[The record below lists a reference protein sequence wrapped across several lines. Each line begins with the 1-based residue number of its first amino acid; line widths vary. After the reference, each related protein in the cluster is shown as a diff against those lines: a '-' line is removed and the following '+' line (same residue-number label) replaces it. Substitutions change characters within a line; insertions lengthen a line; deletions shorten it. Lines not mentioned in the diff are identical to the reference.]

1 LFVYDDKS
9 LDHHIPAKFSQIFAI
24 VEHMSLRKKYVV
36 PNYIYVMWFTL
47 ILAFGLG
54 IFRQEW
60 LTVFVS
66 LMTLGISQY
75 AISLTRRTNIRV
87 PAPFLTATILF
98 VYASLFLGEVGDFY
112 ERFWWWDV
120 LLHAGSAIGF
130 GLIGAV
136 TLILLFRQ
144 GKVQASP
151 ILVSVFVF
159 SFALA
164 VGAVWEIFE
173 FGMDQLFGLSMQKS
187 GLVDTMADLI
197 VDSIGGLLAAAASY
211 AYLTKGSKTT
221 FTAVLDEAIEEN
233 QNE

>member
-1 LFVYDDKS
+1 
-9 LDHHIPAKFSQIFAI
+9 
-24 VEHMSLRKKYVV
+24 
-36 PNYIYVMWFTL
+36 
-47 ILAFGLG
+47 
-54 IFRQEW
+54 
-60 LTVFVS
+60 
-66 LMTLGISQY
+66 MTLGISQY

-98 VYASLFLGEVGDFY
+98 VYATLFLGEVGDFY

-120 LLHAGSAIGF
+120 VLHAGSAIGF

-211 AYLTKGSKTT
+211 AYLTKRRKTT
-221 FTAVLDEAIEEN
+221 FTAVLDEAIQDN
-233 QNE
+233 QNT

>member
-1 LFVYDDKS
+1 MTMRLLTITYS
-9 LDHHIPAKFSQIFAI
+9 QSFSQIFAI
-24 VEHMSLRKKYVV
+24 VERMRQRKNYVV
-36 PNYIYVMWFTL
+36 PKYIYVMWFTL

-60 LTVFVS
+60 STVFVS

-87 PAPFLTATILF
+87 PASFLTATILF
-98 VYASLFLGEVGDFY
+98 VYATLFLGEVGDFY

-120 LLHAGSAIGF
+120 VLHAGSAIGF

-211 AYLTKGSKTT
+211 AYLTKGRKTT

-233 QNE
+233 QNT